1 LLAVVSDRRQ
11 PGNALI
17 VYALRT
23 HPLRQSVADHLL
35 AFRRYSRY
43 RCFYL
48 NIAARRVPRHMAR
61 MKFDL
66 VVFDTTFLATRWSPA
81 TFARLRRKAAPLIG
95 VGGRRVAL
103 PQDEFL
109 HGDVLCEFIDEF
121 GIDTVCSVA
130 PESEWPSIYPSV
142 DRERVSFQRVLTGYL
157 DDATVAR
164 AQQIVAC
171 SPARHVD
178 VGYRAWHSAPWLGR
192 HGMLKRDIA
201 TAVAARAPAT
211 GLTVDLSTSDGDVL
225 LEDHWLR
232 FLARCRYTIGVEGG
246 ASVLDFDGSIRE
258 RTERYVAQHPDAPFE
273 EIEDHCFRGED
284 GKVALV
290 ALSPRHLEACAT
302 KTCQILVEGSY
313 NDVLRPGEHY
323 IELRRDLSNL
333 DAVLAQLGDEAR
345 RRSIVERAYR
355 DVVASG
361 RYSYAQ
367 FVREVESAGADA
379 ASAQGS
385 DRRDAVRHQRNRAEE
400 QLTWRRVAVEAKLA
414 RPAAALRAI
423 ASRG

>member
-1 LLAVVSDRRQ
+1 
-11 PGNALI
+11 
-17 VYALRT
+17 
-23 HPLRQSVADHLL
+23 
-35 AFRRYSRY
+35 
-43 RCFYL
+43 
-48 NIAARRVPRHMAR
+48 
-61 MKFDL
+61 
-66 VVFDTTFLATRWSPA
+66 
-81 TFARLRRKAAPLIG
+81 
-95 VGGRRVAL
+95 
-103 PQDEFL
+103 
-109 HGDVLCEFIDEF
+109 
-121 GIDTVCSVA
+121 
-130 PESEWPSIYPSV
+130 
-142 DRERVSFQRVLTGYL
+142 
-157 DDATVAR
+157 
-164 AQQIVAC
+164 
-171 SPARHVD
+171 
-178 VGYRAWHSAPWLGR
+178 
-192 HGMLKRDIA
+192 MLKRDIA

-225 LEDHWLR
+225 LEDQWLR